1 MRGRFAS
8 IGAALLL
15 SACGAGRDFRP
26 SGFLGDEELA
36 FELSDQGNLVYL
48 PSETDLSRYDR
59 ILLDDVEV
67 WLDEETR
74 HRGVSWVE
82 LRRFAELFEASV
94 RRALEDGYPIVDEPG
109 PGTLRIRI
117 ALTEVR
123 PRVDGYSTRENLGYG
138 DPLTVDRVSLHG
150 TRLGMERVSVEIEF
164 RDSVTNAR
172 LAAALAQ
179 RTSDAGDDETSWEAI
194 ARIFDDWAQG
204 VRAALD
210 TAHGRIKRTS

>member
-1 MRGRFAS
+1 M
-8 IGAALLL
+8 
-15 SACGAGRDFRP
+15 
-26 SGFLGDEELA
+26 
-36 FELSDQGNLVYL
+36 
-48 PSETDLSRYDR
+48 
-59 ILLDDVEV
+59 
-67 WLDEETR
+67 
-74 HRGVSWVE
+74 
-82 LRRFAELFEASV
+82 
-94 RRALEDGYPIVDEPG
+94 
-109 PGTLRIRI
+109 
-117 ALTEVR
+117 
-123 PRVDGYSTRENLGYG
+123 
-138 DPLTVDRVSLHG
+138 DRVSLHG